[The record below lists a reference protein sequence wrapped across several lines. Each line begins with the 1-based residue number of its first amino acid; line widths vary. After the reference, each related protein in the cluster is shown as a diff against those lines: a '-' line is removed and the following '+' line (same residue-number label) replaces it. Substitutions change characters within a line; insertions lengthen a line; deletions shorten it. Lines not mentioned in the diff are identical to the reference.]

1 MTSGGVAWASFW
13 PVSCCRTCRT
23 TRSRRWAARCD
34 GRVSRMTSSRSAAGA
49 TSSRPWRVRAPR
61 RRSGDTIF
69 GVSVQNTEAALA
81 SITLARVLRRRG
93 FRGRIVCGGHFASL
107 NAADILNEVSEVDV
121 VVRLAG
127 EEALLGLARG
137 RARRSS
143 SRRCR
148 ERSFAAT
155 TAPFGSARPPG
166 RSRRFRAPCTATS
179 CRSISAS
186 APSIWWAAA
195 AARRT
200 AATVASRRPRASP
213 PPRQGAAVM
222 DRRMTRRP
230 PAWCDGRATGWPV
243 KSPPSI
249 TRGRHGFSR

>member
-1 MTSGGVAWASFW
+1 MGVVLAGLVLPNVQNHSLASLGGAL
-13 PVSCCRTCRT
+13 
-23 TRSRRWAARCD
+23 RRA
-34 GRVSRMTSSRSAAGA
+34 GSRMTSSRSAAGA
-49 TSSRPWRVRAPR
+49 TSSRPWRGAR
-61 RRSGDTIF
+61 RGD
-69 GVSVQNTEAALA
+69 
-81 SITLARVLRRRG
+81 LRRHPLRRFRPEHRGGAGVDHARPRASPARLSRAHRLRRPFREPERCRHPERG
-93 FRGRIVCGGHFASL
+93 FRRSTSSSASP
-107 NAADILNEVSEVDV
+107 AS
-121 VVRLAG
+121 RRCWG
-127 EEALLGLARG
+127 WRRG

-143 SRRCR
+143 WRRCR

-186 APSIWWAAA
+186 AQSIWWAAA

-213 PPRQGAAVM
+213 PPRQGAPVM
-222 DRRMTRRP
+222 DRRMTRRLGRRAMDER
-230 PAWCDGRATGWPV
+230 PAGQPR
-243 KSPPSI
+243 SPPSI